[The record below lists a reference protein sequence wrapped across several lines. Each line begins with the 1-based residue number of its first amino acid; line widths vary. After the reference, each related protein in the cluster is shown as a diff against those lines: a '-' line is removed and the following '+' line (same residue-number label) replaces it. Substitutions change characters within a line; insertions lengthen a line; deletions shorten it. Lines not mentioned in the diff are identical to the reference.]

1 MSSAADRA
9 REKASRLAAGSRQR
23 ATEPATAEAVPEER
37 SAPAAPRA
45 ARVKPVRMTLDLAPA
60 LHADFDDWTTRITR
74 QLGQGRVVRADVLRV
89 LVRQLLEDEALQERV
104 VQALL
109 QETRR

>member
-1 MSSAADRA
+1 MSSASDRA

-23 ATEPATAEAVPEER
+23 PPEPATAEDVPEER
-37 SAPAAPRA
+37 PVPTAPRA

-74 QLGQGRVVRADVLRV
+74 QLGRGRVVRADVLRV
-89 LVRQLLEDEALQERV
+89 LVRQLLEDEAVQRRVIEALERE
-104 VQALL
+104 A
-109 QETRR
+109 RG